1 MINCLSIA
9 ARCIPSTVSQD
20 MAVQLRKLQELQDYL
35 QSIGVEKT
43 LVAAVDGS
51 LSFFEFWGPWELGR
65 IHKGGCEVRDL
76 TSLKCAWAPFLQWTI
91 IKD

>member
-1 MINCLSIA
+1 
-9 ARCIPSTVSQD
+9 

-51 LSFFEFWGPWELGR
+51 LSFFWVLGPQEIG
-65 IHKGGCEVRDL
+65 KN
-76 TSLKCAWAPFLQWTI
+76 S
-91 IKD
+91 

>member
-9 ARCIPSTVSQD
+9 ARFLPSTVSQD
-20 MAVQLRKLQELQDYL
+20 MAVQLRKLQELQNYL

-51 LSFFEFWGPWELGR
+51 LVFVLLSFCWVLGPMG
-65 IHKGGCEVRDL
+65 IGKI
-76 TSLKCAWAPFLQWTI
+76 S
-91 IKD
+91 